1 MRNASQPV
9 TLRDRDS
16 SDSSEQCPH
25 QQPHPDVFA
34 GDYDSPQ
41 ANVHRK
47 VADMEKQVTHCEN
60 TARDASPGNYL
71 LLFLVSNARGA
82 PILLLIIQQNNGSFE
97 LPFRKTKANTYQ
109 THANTCYEDEET
121 PFRGQMSQRKK
132 NRPTSFYPSS
142 SISG

>member
-9 TLRDRDS
+9 TLHDRDS
-16 SDSSEQCPH
+16 SERCPH
-25 QQPHPDVFA
+25 QQPHPDVFT

-60 TARDASPGNYL
+60 IARAGVPNASLGNYL
-71 LLFLVSNARGA
+71 LLLLVSNACAA

-109 THANTCYEDEET
+109 THANTML
-121 PFRGQMSQRKK
+121 RR
-132 NRPTSFYPSS
+132 
-142 SISG
+142 